1 MGRIERRQARQERR
15 AERREER
22 KENGGLVQ
30 NLVETGKDVATKTG
44 VALNL
49 KDKPSCDIK
58 GAPANPT
65 ADIDYS
71 DLPKD
76 AEGSARIQADAA
88 AAHICKL
95 EADIEKLQ
103 SEGKGAEAAHLAK
116 ELTQAK
122 EALTEF
128 KYQIET
134 SGAKIGASLALG
146 VVFPPLGIIAGLIQG
161 GTDQRADMDKVNEAS
176 EQLQFT
182 PSEVTLIDDL
192 DPGTLDIANAEGQMP
207 TVEKGTLNQDAI
219 DALNEK
225 AAELRA
231 DDAGGTEG
239 SKETD
244 GAKSDEDIANDRGA
258 ELLNE
263 GGGAIRD
270 AMKSDPEGFAK
281 MLTDMDPS
289 LAGAMMNEMQN
300 HMQAINRAWSSIS
313 NMEKAEHDTQKAIIS
328 NLRV

>member
-1 MGRIERRQARQERR
+1 MGEGVQR
-15 AERREER
+15 AKNFIKDRAS
-22 KENGGLVQ
+22 NA
-30 NLVETGKDVATKTG
+30 VETGQDFATKVG
-44 VALNL
+44 VTLGI
-49 KDKPSCDIK
+49 KDRPPCEIK

-76 AEGSARIQADAA
+76 VEASARIQADAA
-88 AAHICKL
+88 AQHICNL
-95 EADIEKLQ
+95 EADIAKLQ
-103 SEGKGAEAAHLAK
+103 SEGKGAEAAELSK
-116 ELTQAK
+116 ELTEAK
-122 EALTEF
+122 EALSEF

-134 SGAKIGASLALG
+134 SGAELGRMLLLGPLG
-146 VVFPPLGIIAGLIQG
+146 VFF
-161 GTDQRADMDKVNEAS
+161 DQHADMDEVNAASDQLKFDIPDVNSTEDLAPSGEAKAEETSEAKGDKKVGLGKWREKRAERAEKREAR
-176 EQLQFT
+176 Q
-182 PSEVTLIDDL
+182 
-192 DPGTLDIANAEGQMP
+192 N
-207 TVEKGTLNQDAI
+207 
-219 DALNEK
+219 
-225 AAELRA
+225 
-231 DDAGGTEG
+231 AGGVD
-239 SKETD
+239 STD
-244 GAKSDEDIANDRGA
+244 GAKTDEKLANDQGKS
-258 ELLNE
+258 LLAE

>member
-1 MGRIERRQARQERR
+1 MG
-15 AERREER
+15 
-22 KENGGLVQ
+22 GGIRGFGQ
-30 NLVETGKDVATKTG
+30 NLMETARDMGKKTTVG
-44 VALNL
+44 LGL

-95 EADIEKLQ
+95 EGDIEKLKAD
-103 SEGKGAEAAHLAK
+103 GNYAEAAQLSK

-134 SGAKIGASLALG
+134 SGAKIGATLALG
-146 VVFPPLGIIAGLIQG
+146 IVFPPLGIIAGLVQG
-161 GTDQRADMDKVNEAS
+161 GTDQRADMDKVNAAS
-176 EQLQFT
+176 DQLKFDAPDAT
-182 PSEVTLIDDL
+182 NTEDL
-192 DPGTLDIANAEGQMP
+192 DPKFLDIANAKGQMP
-207 TVEKGTLNQDAI
+207 MVEAKTQEQITQGHLDTIAEQAGTAGT
-219 DALNEK
+219 EST
-225 AAELRA
+225 
-231 DDAGGTEG
+231 GGTEG

>member
-1 MGRIERRQARQERR
+1 MG
-15 AERREER
+15 
-22 KENGGLVQ
+22 GGMEKAGNFLR
-30 NLVETGKDVATKTG
+30 NKFSNAAETGQDLATQTG
-44 VALNL
+44 VALGITE
-49 KDKPSCDIK
+49 KPPCEIK

-71 DLPKD
+71 DLSEDVKV
-76 AEGSARIQADAA
+76 SARVQADAA
-88 AAHICKL
+88 AQHICDL
-95 EADIEKLQ
+95 EAEIAQLQ

-122 EALTEF
+122 EALTDF
-128 KYQIET
+128 KYEIET
-134 SGAKIGASLALG
+134 SGAKLG
-146 VVFPPLGIIAGLIQG
+146 RTGLLGPLSMFL
-161 GTDQRADMDKVNEAS
+161 DQHADMDKVNEAG
-176 EQLQFT
+176 EQLLYDSPDVNST
-182 PSEVTLIDDL
+182 EDLAPSDEAKTEETSEAKGGKKGPL
-192 DPGTLDIANAEGQMP
+192 GKWREKRAERKEARQ
-207 TVEKGTLNQDAI
+207 N
-219 DALNEK
+219 
-225 AAELRA
+225 
-231 DDAGGTEG
+231 AGGVGSTDGTNSTEG
-239 SKETD
+239 TGDKEVAD
-244 GAKSDEDIANDRGA
+244 KKGA
-258 ELLNE
+258 ELIGQ